1 MTLAEELRDIALE
14 AARAVA
20 PELRRRAGGTPS
32 DGTKSSTTDLVTA
45 ADRWSERE
53 LVGRLLGAR
62 PDDAVLGEEETS
74 VSGTS
79 GVRWVVDPIDG
90 TTNFVYGLAG
100 YSISIGAELD
110 GQSVAGV
117 IVEPVSGD
125 EFAAAAG
132 CGATCNGDPIRVSGE
147 VDLAQALVA
156 TGFGYQPERRR
167 RQAVGLVE
175 LLPAVRDIRRV
186 GGAALDL
193 ANVAAGRV
201 DAFFE
206 RGLAPWD
213 IAAGR
218 VLVLEAG
225 GRIGNLDG
233 TPTEGDFVL
242 AAPDALWG
250 PLADLLRALDADNT

>member
-1 MTLAEELRDIALE
+1 MTLAEELRDLALE

-100 YSISIGAELD
+100 YSISIGAEFD

-156 TGFGYQPERRR
+156 TGFGYQPTRRR
-167 RQAVGLVE
+167 GRPRPRQRG
-175 LLPAVRDIRRV
+175 RRT
-186 GGAALDL
+186 
-193 ANVAAGRV
+193 GRC
-201 DAFFE
+201 
-206 RGLAPWD
+206 
-213 IAAGR
+213 
-218 VLVLEAG
+218 
-225 GRIGNLDG
+225 
-233 TPTEGDFVL
+233 
-242 AAPDALWG
+242 
-250 PLADLLRALDADNT
+250 LLRAGPRTLGHRRGPGPRPGGRWSHREPRRHPD